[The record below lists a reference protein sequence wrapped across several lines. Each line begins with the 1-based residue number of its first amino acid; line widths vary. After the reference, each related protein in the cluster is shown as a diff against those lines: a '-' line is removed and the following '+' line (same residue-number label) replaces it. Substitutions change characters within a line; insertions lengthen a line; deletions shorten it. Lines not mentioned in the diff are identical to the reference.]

1 MARRQKGNPVH
12 GWMVIDKP
20 AGLTSAQVVAKVRW
34 LLNARKVG
42 HGGTLD
48 PLATGILPLAFGE
61 ATKTVSYAMD
71 GRKSYSFSVRWG
83 QETESCDSEAQVVRT
98 TDHRPDDES
107 IRAVL
112 PDFLGTIE
120 QMPPRFSALK
130 IEGRRACDLARNNQ
144 DFELATRHVV
154 IDRLEF
160 VGLDGPDIAHFTV
173 DCGKG
178 TYVRSL
184 ARDLGYRLGTLAHI
198 VALRR
203 RRVGPF
209 DLSQAISLESLEK
222 IGHNSAD
229 GVWFHQFL
237 HPVTAALDDIPV
249 LALSETEARDLRLG
263 RKVLP
268 GSSRMEAICTDAGN
282 GQIILATQNAQAIA
296 LCRFDGPL
304 LCPVR
309 VLNL

>member
-1 MARRQKGNPVH
+1 MARRKKGNPVH

-20 AGLTSAQVVAKVRW
+20 AGLTSAQIVGKVRW

-83 QETESCDSEAQVVRT
+83 QETESCDSEGRVIRT

-112 PDFLGTIE
+112 ADFLGTIE

-130 IEGRRACDLARNNQ
+130 IGGRRACDLARNNQ
-144 DFELATRHVV
+144 DFQLTARPVV
-154 IDRLEF
+154 IDKLAL

-184 ARDLGYRLGTLAHI
+184 ARDLGHRLGTLAHI

-203 RRVGPF
+203 TRVGPF
-209 DLSQAISLESLEK
+209 NMSQAISLESLEK
-222 IGHNSAD
+222 IGHKPAD
-229 GVWFHQFL
+229 GVQFHQFL

-249 LALSETEARDLRLG
+249 LALSETEARDLCFG
-263 RKVLP
+263 RRVLP
-268 GSSRMEAICTDAGN
+268 GSARIEEICTDTGD
-282 GQIILATQNAQAIA
+282 GQIVLATQNAQAVA
-296 LCRFDGPL
+296 LCRFDDPVL
-304 LCPVR
+304 RPVR

>member
-1 MARRQKGNPVH
+1 MARRKKGNPVH

-20 AGLTSAQVVAKVRW
+20 AGLTSAQIVGKVRW

-83 QETESCDSEAQVVRT
+83 QETESCDSEGRVIRT

-112 PDFLGTIE
+112 DDFLGTIE

-130 IEGRRACDLARNNQ
+130 IGGRRACDLARNNQ
-144 DFELATRHVV
+144 DFQLTARPVV
-154 IDRLEF
+154 IDKLAL

-203 RRVGPF
+203 TRVGPF

-222 IGHNSAD
+222 IGHNPAD
-229 GVWFHQFL
+229 GVQFHQFL

-249 LALSETEARDLRLG
+249 LALSETEARDLRFG
-263 RKVLP
+263 RRVLP
-268 GSSRMEAICTDAGN
+268 GSARIEAICTDTGD
-282 GQIILATQNAQAIA
+282 GQIVLATQNTQAVA
-296 LCRFDGPL
+296 LCRFDDPVL
-304 LCPVR
+304 RPVR